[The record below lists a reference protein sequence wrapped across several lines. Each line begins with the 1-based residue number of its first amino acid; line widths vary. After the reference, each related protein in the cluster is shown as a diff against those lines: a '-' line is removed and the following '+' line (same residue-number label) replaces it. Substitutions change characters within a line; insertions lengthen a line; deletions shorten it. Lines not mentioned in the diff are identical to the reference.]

1 MRSRDDG
8 GPPRAIYYLWQLFPS
23 PSSPFQRTIRI
34 FELSIYFHHFNL
46 QSVIKMDA
54 LLAEIS
60 AKRKALEVPE
70 GDAGAKKY
78 MRRADIERMRE
89 EEERRKKEEERKEKE
104 AKKAQ
109 EAKEKTV
116 KVSTVNH
123 SVSDV

>member
-1 MRSRDDG
+1 
-8 GPPRAIYYLWQLFPS
+8 
-23 PSSPFQRTIRI
+23 
-34 FELSIYFHHFNL
+34 
-46 QSVIKMDA
+46 MDA

-70 GDAGAKKY
+70 GDADAKKY

-109 EAKEKTV
+109 DAKEKAA
-116 KVSTVNH
+116 KVNNVAH
-123 SVSDV
+123 SVLGG

>member
-1 MRSRDDG
+1 
-8 GPPRAIYYLWQLFPS
+8 
-23 PSSPFQRTIRI
+23 
-34 FELSIYFHHFNL
+34 
-46 QSVIKMDA
+46 MDA